1 MHDVR
6 SIFDAARARLAGS
19 AARGPR
25 PDDPAAAHPRRGARA
40 RGSFPSARRGT
51 SGVLLVGDSTV
62 MATGEITRAVDPGRR
77 GYTAESA
84 RHRAELRA
92 AALRGGFAEG
102 ETVHFGWTELDLDA
116 VARGEASGPLC
127 GGRRRARWCAG
138 APPAGSRRLRG
149 YLDERIELLRHPPLG
164 A

>member
-1 MHDVR
+1 MDDVR
-6 SIFDAARARLAGS
+6 SIFDAACARLGDL
-19 AARGPR
+19 PR
-25 PDDPAAAHPRRGARA
+25 EGLGRMTQPRRILGLTRA
-40 RGSFPSARRGT
+40 PKIVPVGT
-51 SGVLLVGDSTV
+51 AWHLGVLLVGDATV

-77 GYTAESA
+77 GYAAESA

-102 ETVHFGWTELDLDA
+102 DTVHFGWTELDLDA
-116 VARGEASGPLC
+116 VARGEASGPLSGV
-127 GGRRRARWCAG
+127 GGEPMVHWSASG
-138 APPAGSRRLRG
+138 GLAPLRG